1 MPIPSPE
8 FIGGT
13 VDGEGRLTAA
23 DPPLAQLQREA
34 GSELGRPLAVPQLAL
49 IVRLAQKLG
58 VTVSRP
64 ALAASS
70 KADLDL
76 WVRAEPEGADVR
88 LTIESWIERP
98 SLNPRWP
105 ASPQAPANEV
115 GQDTFELDP
124 ELRVASISPNLAA
137 LLGTTPER
145 AKGLPLTRLLQLEA
159 NSQGDMPLLG
169 ALGQRRPFTDQRAVL
184 RRGGSVLTLAG
195 DVRLG
200 PDGSFAGF
208 SGWVMKEGGG
218 GTAKPEVSAELDELL
233 RLPLDRIVTEAERIA
248 SRRDGPLR
256 SDYAAYANDIMAAS
270 RHLLDVLRS
279 MTEGARRTEPEEHTI
294 DLAALAL
301 EAAGLVQAQ
310 AVEAGV
316 SLELEGETT
325 LPAHGDARAVTQI
338 LVNLIG
344 NAVRYSPR
352 GGSVRITAAREDVA
366 SITVSD
372 EGPGVPDADRMR
384 IFEPFEQAAAS
395 SSGAGLGLAISRR
408 LARSMGGDIA
418 LDGSSAPGAR
428 FRLSLP
434 VAGEAAGAE

>member
-1 MPIPSPE
+1 MANPSPD

-13 VDGEGRLTAA
+13 VDGAGRLTVA

-70 KADLDL
+70 HADLDL
-76 WVRAEPEGADVR
+76 WVRAEPHGSDIR

-105 ASPQAPANEV
+105 AASSPPANAR
-115 GQDTFELDP
+115 GADTFELDP
-124 ELRVASISPNLAA
+124 ELRVTEISPHLAER
-137 LLGTTPER
+137 LGTTPAR
-145 AKGLPLTRLLQLEA
+145 AAGLPLTRLLQLEA
-159 NSQGDMPLLG
+159 SAQGDMPLLG
-169 ALGQRRPFTDQRAVL
+169 ALGQRRPFAGQRAL
-184 RRGGSVLTLAG
+184 ARRGGTVLTLAG
-195 DVRLG
+195 EVQLG
-200 PDGSFAGF
+200 ADGSFAGF
-208 SGWVMKEGGG
+208 RGWVVPEGAEG
-218 GTAKPEVSAELDELL
+218 KPKLPPAAELDELL
-233 RLPLDRIVTEAERIA
+233 RLPLDRIVDEAERIA

-279 MTEGARRTEPEEHTI
+279 MSEGARRAEPEEHQI

-316 SLELEGETT
+316 SLELEGETM

-352 GGSVRITAAREDVA
+352 GKSVRITASRGEAA
-366 SITVSD
+366 SITVAD
-372 EGPGVPDADRMR
+372 EGPGVPEADRAR
-384 IFEPFEQAAAS
+384 IFEPFEQASSS

-418 LDGSSAPGAR
+418 LDPDAPSGAR
-428 FRLSLP
+428 FTLSLP
-434 VAGEAAGAE
+434 LA